1 MSVLE
6 ERRLNSRIVERR
18 WWDIGVGSCRSWGDG
33 SVGNGRAVVGAGASD
48 ARRDLTII
56 SYSDGAS
63 FSRDSSSCGENDG
76 LYGDTCLCA
85 CLLGEVP
92 CIVGIQSSYR
102 R

>member
-1 MSVLE
+1 MSVLA

-33 SVGNGRAVVGAGASD
+33 SVGNGRAVVGVGEGASD

-63 FSRDSSSCGENDG
+63 FSRDSSSCGKG
-76 LYGDTCLCA
+76 
-85 CLLGEVP
+85 V
-92 CIVGIQSSYR
+92 IR
-102 R
+102 

>member
-1 MSVLE
+1 MSVLA
-6 ERRLNSRIVERR
+6 ERRLNRRIVERR

-33 SVGNGRAVVGAGASD
+33 SVGNGRAVVAGASEE

-63 FSRDSSSCGENDG
+63 FSRDSSSCGG
-76 LYGDTCLCA
+76 GYTVIRVFVRA